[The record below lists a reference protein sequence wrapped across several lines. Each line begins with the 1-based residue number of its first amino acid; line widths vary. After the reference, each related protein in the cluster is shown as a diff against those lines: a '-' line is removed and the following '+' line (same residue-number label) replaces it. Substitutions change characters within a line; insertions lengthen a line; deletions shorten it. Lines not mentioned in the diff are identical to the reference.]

1 MSRCRRRS
9 PRFSGCCTSST
20 YSMWAVCRRYMSA
33 SFFFFQAEDGIRDL
47 TVTGV
52 QTCALPI
59 CLATAPARKKVNT
72 PAGGT
77 PSSTTSRVSGASVVV
92 SSVPETR
99 PMAANTTAPISPMAA
114 ATAMSLVSRA
124 SISCPPGLVGKQ
136 LVELELLEFLHHGGR
151 QVLHR
156 AQASGLARQFLQ
168 YFAAPFGV
176 VRGVQLGHFPLGRKG
191 ACADHAGD
199 HAAGQAREHGV
210 GVGQLARLDHRD
222 QPAAG
227 QVEAQHAD
235 AGADGNRPG
244 QVAQV
249 HGVAPDLG
257 QPPVGGILACHV
269 CLLGFLFVWPRAGQ
283 ALARSAASTSSA
295 RSVRT
300 SCSAASWRATAST
313 SSPVA
318 PATRAML
325 RACRAMWPR

>member
-1 MSRCRRRS
+1 M
-9 PRFSGCCTSST
+9 
-20 YSMWAVCRRYMSA
+20 
-33 SFFFFQAEDGIRDL
+33 
-47 TVTGV
+47 
-52 QTCALPI
+52 

-176 VRGVQLGHFPLGRKG
+176 VRGRSEE
-191 ACADHAGD
+191 
-199 HAAGQAREHGV
+199 RRV
-210 GVGQLARLDHRD
+210 GK
-222 QPAAG
+222 
-227 QVEAQHAD
+227 E
-235 AGADGNRPG
+235 
-244 QVAQV
+244 
-249 HGVAPDLG
+249 
-257 QPPVGGILACHV
+257 C
-269 CLLGFLFVWPRAGQ
+269 
-283 ALARSAASTSSA
+283 RS
-295 RSVRT
+295 R
-300 SCSAASWRATAST
+300 W
-313 SSPVA
+313 SPYH
-318 PATRAML
+318 
-325 RACRAMWPR
+325 